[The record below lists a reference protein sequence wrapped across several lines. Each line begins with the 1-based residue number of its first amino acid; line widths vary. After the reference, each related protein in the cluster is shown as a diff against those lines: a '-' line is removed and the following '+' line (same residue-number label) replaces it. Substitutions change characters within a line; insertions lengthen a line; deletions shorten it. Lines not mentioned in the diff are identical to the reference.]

1 MQDGA
6 QLIVLRVI
14 ITLSDYFTGRESLMG
29 FEELVDTLIAE
40 GHKTIS
46 LVSNMRHTD
55 DERFIIEE
63 YLVLDASGDI
73 VARKIRIPEG
83 YGWSMVDWP
92 GYRPGDEAQVV
103 FGGVELNDAD
113 TAKGYFLLLAY
124 D

>member
-1 MQDGA
+1 
-6 QLIVLRVI
+6 
-14 ITLSDYFTGRESLMG
+14 MG
-29 FEELVDTLIAE
+29 FEELIDTLIAE

-63 YLVLDASGDI
+63 HLVLDASGDI

-92 GYRPGDEAQVV
+92 GYRSGDEAQVV